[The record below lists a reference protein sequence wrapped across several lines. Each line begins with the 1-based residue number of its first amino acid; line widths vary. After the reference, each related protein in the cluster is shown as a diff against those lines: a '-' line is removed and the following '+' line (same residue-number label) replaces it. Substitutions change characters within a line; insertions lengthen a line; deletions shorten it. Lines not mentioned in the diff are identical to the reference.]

1 LTREPALLDRPRS
14 PTPPSPL
21 GWLTLGDAF
30 EAACL
35 LRCTP
40 SPTAAR
46 PSAALATHTPGVE
59 FNREDAAQ
67 RMRQLLAR
75 LDIPVTHEVA
85 VGGLRRR
92 YELHRLWVP
101 REHQGAYTRLL
112 EAGWWQG
119 RRELL
124 GGPLPGASPAR
135 RRLVTRLAEAAWRSA
150 LLAAGRHVR
159 RHILGVRLTD
169 RELAA
174 VLIRG
179 AAVLEVPAQLRPGT
193 GCFLVSVADGADR
206 QRILSSA
213 ALEPARGPAT
223 APRAATARGPVGSST
238 RGAVVARAGRTA
250 C

>member
-1 LTREPALLDRPRS
+1 M
-14 PTPPSPL
+14 

-40 SPTAAR
+40 PPTATR
-46 PSAALATHTPGVE
+46 RSAVRAEHTPAVE
-59 FNREDAAQ
+59 FNREDPAQ
-67 RMRQLLAR
+67 RMRQLLGR

-101 REHQGAYTRLL
+101 REHRGTYTRMLD
-112 EAGWWQG
+112 AGWWQG

-174 VLIRG
+174 VLIRS
-179 AAVLEVPAQLRPGT
+179 AAVLDVPARLRPGT
-193 GCFLVSVADGADR
+193 GCFLVSVAAGPDR
-206 QRILSSA
+206 ERILHSA
-213 ALEPARGPAT
+213 ALEQARPADRPA
-223 APRAATARGPVGSST
+223 
-238 RGAVVARAGRTA
+238 

>member
-1 LTREPALLDRPRS
+1 MAREPALLDRPRS
-14 PTPPSPL
+14 PASPPPL
-21 GWLTLGDAF
+21 DWLTLGDAF

-40 SPTAAR
+40 PPTAAR
-46 PSAALATHTPGVE
+46 PSVALPARSPGVE
-59 FNREDAAQ
+59 FNRQDAAQ

-101 REHQGAYTRLL
+101 QEHQSAYTRVLN
-112 EAGWWQG
+112 AGWWQG

-135 RRLVTRLAEAAWRSA
+135 RRMVTRLAAAAWRSA

-179 AAVLEVPAQLRPGT
+179 AAVLDVPAGLRPGT
-193 GCFLVSVADGADR
+193 GCFLVSVADGPDR
-206 QRILSSA
+206 ERILSSA
-213 ALEPARGPAT
+213 ALEPARGVVVTPTRRPA
-223 APRAATARGPVGSST
+223 
-238 RGAVVARAGRTA
+238 

>member
-1 LTREPALLDRPRS
+1 MD
-14 PTPPSPL
+14 
-21 GWLTLGDAF
+21 WLTLADAF

-40 SPTAAR
+40 PPATAR
-46 PSAALATHTPGVE
+46 SSTALPAYASGVE

-101 REHQGAYTRLL
+101 QEHRGAYTRVVD
-112 EAGWWQG
+112 AGWWQG

-135 RRLVTRLAEAAWRSA
+135 RRLATRLSAAAWRSA

-174 VLIRG
+174 VLIRS
-179 AAVLEVPAQLRPGT
+179 AAVLDVPARLRPGT
-193 GCFLVSVADGADR
+193 GCFLVSVNDGPDR
-206 QRILSSA
+206 ARILSSA

-223 APRAATARGPVGSST
+223 PRGTAPPSTRAVATAT
-238 RGAVVARAGRTA
+238 AGRPPY
-250 C
+250 

>member
-1 LTREPALLDRPRS
+1 MAREPALLDRPRS
-14 PTPPSPL
+14 PATPPPL
-21 GWLTLGDAF
+21 DWLTLGDAF

-40 SPTAAR
+40 PPTAAR
-46 PSAALATHTPGVE
+46 PTAAPPSHSPGVE

-75 LDIPVTHEVA
+75 LDIPVRHEAA

-92 YELHRLWVP
+92 YELHRLYVP
-101 REHQGAYTRLL
+101 REHHGAYARMLD
-112 EAGWWQG
+112 AGWWQG

-135 RRLVTRLAEAAWRSA
+135 RRWVSQLAAAAWRAA
-150 LLAAGRHVR
+150 LLAGGRHVR

-179 AAVLEVPAQLRPGT
+179 AAVLDVPAVLRPGT
-193 GCFLVSVADGADR
+193 GCFLVSVADGPDR
-206 QRILSSA
+206 QRILRSA
-213 ALEPARGPAT
+213 AMEAARGAAPERARHPA
-223 APRAATARGPVGSST
+223 
-238 RGAVVARAGRTA
+238 

>member
-1 LTREPALLDRPRS
+1 MTREPALLDRPRS
-14 PTPPSPL
+14 PAPPSPL
-21 GWLTLGDAF
+21 DWLTLGDAF

-35 LRCTP
+35 RRCTP
-40 SPTAAR
+40 PPTAAR
-46 PSAALATHTPGVE
+46 PSAAFPAHAPGVVE

-101 REHQGAYTRLL
+101 REHQGAYTRMLD
-112 EAGWWQG
+112 AGWWQG

-135 RRLVTRLAEAAWRSA
+135 RRLVTRLAAAAWRSA

-174 VLIRG
+174 VLIRS
-179 AAVLEVPAQLRPGT
+179 AAVLDVPARLRPGT
-193 GCFLVSVADGADR
+193 GCFLVSVADGPDR
-206 QRILSSA
+206 ARIMSSA
-213 ALEPARGPAT
+213 ALEPARA
-223 APRAATARGPVGSST
+223 AATARGAALPSA
-238 RGAVVARAGRTA
+238 RGVVVAPARRPA

>member
-1 LTREPALLDRPRS
+1 MTREPALLDRPHS
-14 PTPPSPL
+14 PTPPAPL

-35 LRCTP
+35 QRCTP
-40 SPTAAR
+40 PPTTAR
-46 PSAALATHTPGVE
+46 PSAVRAEHTPGVE

-101 REHQGAYTRLL
+101 REHRGAYARILD
-112 EAGWWQG
+112 AGWRQG

-174 VLIRG
+174 VLVRG
-179 AAVLEVPAQLRPGT
+179 AAVLDVPALLRPGT
-193 GCFLVSVADGADR
+193 GCFLVSVADGPDR
-206 QRILSSA
+206 QRILRSA
-213 ALEPARGPAT
+213 ALEPARGPMAVPAT
-223 APRAATARGPVGSST
+223 ATARGAMASSA
-238 RGAVVARAGRTA
+238 RSAMVAAARRTA

>member
-1 LTREPALLDRPRS
+1 MTRETALLDRPRS

-21 GWLTLGDAF
+21 DWLTLGDAF

-40 SPTAAR
+40 PPTAAR
-46 PSAALATHTPGVE
+46 PNEAPAAHTPGVE

-92 YELHRLWVP
+92 FELHQLWVP
-101 REHQGAYTRLL
+101 REHRDAYTRILD
-112 EAGWWQG
+112 AGWWQG

-174 VLIRG
+174 VLIRS
-179 AAVLEVPAQLRPGT
+179 AAVLDVPARLRPGT
-193 GCFLVSVADGADR
+193 GCFLVSVADGSDR

-213 ALEPARGPAT
+213 ALEPARGPVT
-223 APRAATARGPVGSST
+223 ARRAAPSSA
-238 RGAVVARAGRTA
+238 RGAVMAPAGRAA

>member
-1 LTREPALLDRPRS
+1 MTPEPALLDAPRV
-14 PTPPSPL
+14 PATPPPL
-21 GWLTLGDAF
+21 DWLTLGDAF

-40 SPTAAR
+40 PPTGAR
-46 PSAALATHTPGVE
+46 RATDAVPGVE

-67 RMRQLLAR
+67 RMRQLLGR
-75 LDIPVTHEVA
+75 LDIPVTHEAA

-101 REHQGAYTRLL
+101 REHHGAYTRVLD
-112 EAGWWQG
+112 AGWRQG

-135 RRLVTRLAEAAWRSA
+135 RRWVSRLAAAAWRSA
-150 LLAAGRHVR
+150 LLAGGRHVR
-159 RHILGVRLTD
+159 RHILGVRITD

-174 VLIRG
+174 VLIRA
-179 AAVLEVPAQLRPGT
+179 AAVLDVPARLRPGT
-193 GCFLVSVADGADR
+193 GCFLVSVADGPDR
-206 QRILSSA
+206 ERILSSA
-213 ALEPARGPAT
+213 ALEPAR
-223 APRAATARGPVGSST
+223 RPV
-238 RGAVVARAGRTA
+238 

>member
-1 LTREPALLDRPRS
+1 MAREPALLDRLRS
-14 PTPPSPL
+14 PATPPPL
-21 GWLTLGDAF
+21 DWLTLGDAF

-40 SPTAAR
+40 LPTVARPTAALR
-46 PSAALATHTPGVE
+46 SHSPGVE

-75 LDIPVTHEVA
+75 LDIPVTQEVA

-101 REHQGAYTRLL
+101 PEHHGAYTRLL
-112 EAGWWQG
+112 NAGWWQG

-124 GGPLPGASPAR
+124 GGPQPGASPAR
-135 RRLVTRLAEAAWRSA
+135 RRWVSRLAAAAWRSA
-150 LLAAGRHVR
+150 LLAGGRHVR

-169 RELAA
+169 RDLAA
-174 VLIRG
+174 VLIRS
-179 AAVLEVPAQLRPGT
+179 AAVLAVPAVLRPGT
-193 GCFLVSVADGADR
+193 GCFLVSVADGPDR
-206 QRILSSA
+206 ERILRSA
-213 ALEPARGPAT
+213 AMEAARGSETEPERRPA
-223 APRAATARGPVGSST
+223 
-238 RGAVVARAGRTA
+238 

>member
-1 LTREPALLDRPRS
+1 MTREPALLDRPHPS
-14 PTPPSPL
+14 TPPSPL
-21 GWLTLGDAF
+21 DCLTLGDAF

-35 LRCTP
+35 QRCTP
-40 SPTAAR
+40 PPTAAR
-46 PSAALATHTPGVE
+46 PSAVRAEHTPGVE

-101 REHQGAYTRLL
+101 REHQVAYTRMLD
-112 EAGWWQG
+112 AGWWQG

-124 GGPLPGASPAR
+124 SGPLPGASPAR
-135 RRLVTRLAEAAWRSA
+135 RRLVTRLAESAWRSA

-174 VLIRG
+174 VLIRS
-179 AAVLEVPAQLRPGT
+179 AAVLDVPARLRPGT
-193 GCFLVSVADGADR
+193 GCFLVSVADGPDR
-206 QRILSSA
+206 QRILRSA
-213 ALEPARGPAT
+213 ALEPARSPL
-223 APRAATARGPVGSST
+223 APPGMATARGVNPLSA
-238 RGAVVARAGRTA
+238 RDAVRVPAGRAA

>member
-1 LTREPALLDRPRS
+1 MTREPALLDRPRS
-14 PTPPSPL
+14 AAPPPPL

-40 SPTAAR
+40 APTPAR
-46 PSAALATHTPGVE
+46 PSAARPTRTPGVE
-59 FNREDAAQ
+59 FNREDAAA

-75 LDIPVTHEVA
+75 LDIPVTHEMA

-101 REHQGAYTRLL
+101 QEHQGPYTRLL
-112 EAGWWQG
+112 DAGWWQG

-150 LLAAGRHVR
+150 LLAGGRHVR

-179 AAVLEVPAQLRPGT
+179 AAVLDVPARLHPGT
-193 GCFLVSVADGADR
+193 GCFLVSVADGPDR
-206 QRILSSA
+206 ERILRSA
-213 ALEPARGPAT
+213 ALAPARGPA
-223 APRAATARGPVGSST
+223 APPARRAA
-238 RGAVVARAGRTA
+238 